1 MIAQSCPSCV
11 GAGGFPCGPC
21 GEDGTLVCPLCEG
34 ETEVSCVPCA
44 GRGQIWTWDYYAV
57 SPAQNPRGPESGS
70 KRMVR
75 GGAWSSDAETCRLSH
90 RQEALPSEAQ
100 VVRGFR
106 VVRSLKP

>member
-1 MIAQSCPSCV
+1 M
-11 GAGGFPCGPC
+11 GAGKVTSGGCGGGEIEEC
-21 GEDGTLVCPLCEG
+21 G
-34 ETEVSCVPCA
+34 SCA
-44 GRGQIWTWDYYAV
+44 GRGQIWTSDYYAV